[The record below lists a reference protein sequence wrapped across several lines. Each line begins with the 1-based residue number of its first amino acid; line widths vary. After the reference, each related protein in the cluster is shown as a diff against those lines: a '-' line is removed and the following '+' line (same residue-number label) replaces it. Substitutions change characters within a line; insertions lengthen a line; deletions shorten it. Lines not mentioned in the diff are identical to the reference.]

1 MSSFPEQLQEYAL
14 SEITRRIQTGEY
26 PVGSRLVAKT
36 IADSLNISATPVVA
50 AINRLAA
57 QGLVETIP
65 RKGAVVKTF
74 STTDIGN
81 YFEARTMIEC
91 FVAHLAVQNVDKF
104 PESVKKMQEA
114 ADQLERV
121 HVEQMDVEQIR
132 KWETQFHSEL
142 IKLSDNPQLER
153 LYEFNWSVGSVY
165 FVYSIKKVSPDN
177 FRVSLREHQKILEAL
192 LNRDAEQLEFLVREE
207 EEFITGHPVEAEL
220 FTLDTI
226 DAQTAELRIPSKDT
240 PVLVYCRSGA
250 RSYEAAQRLR
260 SLGYRRVYD
269 IGSMV
274 GWPYGSV

>member
-1 MSSFPEQLQEYAL
+1 MA
-14 SEITRRIQTGEY
+14 
-26 PVGSRLVAKT
+26 
-36 IADSLNISATPVVA
+36 NH
-50 AINRLAA
+50 
-57 QGLVETIP
+57 P

-177 FRVSLREHQKILEAL
+177 FRVSLREHQKILGSPFEPGCGA
-192 LNRDAEQLEFLVREE
+192 AG
-207 EEFITGHPVEAEL
+207 I
-220 FTLDTI
+220 
-226 DAQTAELRIPSKDT
+226 
-240 PVLVYCRSGA
+240 SGA
-250 RSYEAAQRLR
+250 GSLAFSESGSQLVQLTAYSLLSSIEKSPCRRQGDFMNVPERKCVPARFFAVRLSSPETR
-260 SLGYRRVYD
+260 WD
-269 IGSMV
+269 
-274 GWPYGSV
+274 

>member
-121 HVEQMDVEQIR
+121 HGEQMDVEQIR

-192 LNRDAEQLEFLVREE
+192 LNRDAEQLEFLVRD
-207 EEFITGHPVEAEL
+207 H
-220 FTLDTI
+220 
-226 DAQTAELRIPSKDT
+226 LRFLNQA
-240 PVLVYCRSGA
+240 VRWYN
-250 RSYEAAQRLR
+250 
-260 SLGYRRVYD
+260 
-269 IGSMV
+269 
-274 GWPYGSV
+274 

>member
-81 YFEARTMIEC
+81 YFEARTMIKC

-104 PESVKKMQEA
+104 PESVKKKQEA
-114 ADQLERV
+114 ADQKAESLARITEHGSEDKGVSDRHKPGRV
-121 HVEQMDVEQIR
+121 HFVVSR
-132 KWETQFHSEL
+132 KTVHLDIHFKWF
-142 IKLSDNPQLER
+142 
-153 LYEFNWSVGSVY
+153 
-165 FVYSIKKVSPDN
+165 KK
-177 FRVSLREHQKILEAL
+177 FRVSKLGRRFFLRRCLLVFHETEDLVIILDVL
-192 LNRDAEQLEFLVREE
+192 LECEGIF
-207 EEFITGHPVEAEL
+207 FGHPAAEDVECVRLTLCAGCK
-220 FTLDTI
+220 FTHI
-226 DAQTAELRIPSKDT
+226 K
-240 PVLVYCRSGA
+240 V
-250 RSYEAAQRLR
+250 
-260 SLGYRRVYD
+260 
-269 IGSMV
+269 
-274 GWPYGSV
+274 